1 MTDYEKVLEY
11 LRDLPK
17 TCAICKVIIFEGGHD
32 TGDELVCD
40 ECYNALEYEAECNEA
55 CSSAFDAETGVRRS
69 RLR

>member
-11 LRDLPK
+11 LRDLPN

-40 ECYNALEYEAECNEA
+40 ECYKALEEEAAGNEA
-55 CSSAFDAETGVRRS
+55 CSAAYDAETGVRRS